1 MLRKLIG
8 ACVGLAMMGMA
19 GTANALLIHE
29 SATLGAIGQ
38 GGGIALGPQILGSRF
53 SVTSTVQVGSIGG
66 HIVQISGPN
75 LFGAIIALSSPSALP
90 TGSPLAGAEVIA
102 STTFTG
108 PGLSADILV
117 PLSVT
122 LSPGDYAL
130 VFGSQLFGATGFG
143 GMPQTNTDLPGASYF
158 FWNAGSSQWFNS
170 GFTNARFVVSTVS
183 IPEPSTLAL
192 FATGLAMLAFIGW
205 RRRPRQRTQAAA

>member
-1 MLRKLIG
+1 MFRKLIG

-19 GTANALLIHE
+19 GTAHALLIHE
-29 SATLGAIGQ
+29 SATLGTIGLS
-38 GGGIALGPQILGSRF
+38 GSGPTLSGQLLGSRF

-66 HIVQISGPN
+66 HIVQTSGLN
-75 LFGAIIALSSPSALP
+75 LFGAIIALSGPSALP

-102 STTFTG
+102 TTTFTG
-108 PGLSADILV
+108 PFPSADILV

-130 VFGSQLFGATGFG
+130 VFGSQLFGATGSG
-143 GMPQTNTDLPGASYF
+143 SMPMTNTDLPGASYF

-170 GFTNARFVVSTVS
+170 GFTNARFVVSTSSV
-183 IPEPSTLAL
+183 PEPSTLAL
-192 FATGLAMLAFIGW
+192 FATGLALLAFLGW
-205 RRRPRQRTQAAA
+205 RRRRSVQVKAA